1 MSMEAQKITSASLPA
16 DTPPA
21 RHPCCPLPATLALL
35 ESLLS
40 EPCLISLLTLHSMTE
55 PTSSENRVN

>member
-1 MSMEAQKITSASLPA
+1 MEAQKITSASLPA
-16 DTPPA
+16 DTPPPA
-21 RHPCCPLPATLALL
+21 WHPCCPLPATLALL

-55 PTSSENRVN
+55 PASSENRVN